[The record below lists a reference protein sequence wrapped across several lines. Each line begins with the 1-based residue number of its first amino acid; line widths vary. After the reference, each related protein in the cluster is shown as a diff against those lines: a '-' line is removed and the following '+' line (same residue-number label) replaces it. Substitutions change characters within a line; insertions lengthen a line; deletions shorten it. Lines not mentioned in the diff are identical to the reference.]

1 METITKDLIQEKAL
15 SIIEEN
21 NHKGICEIDMGTGKT
36 RIGIKAFMKKNAGNI
51 LITSSRVDLFESWL
65 SELKILGIVP
75 KYDIALPKTFITPNN
90 TEISITLSSIQS
102 SYKTLEKDLVNYDY
116 VIVDEIHS
124 SITPKHVQ
132 FLLKI
137 IKFNIPILGLTGTL
151 DAKHKLKADFYEN
164 NLPIIYSYKDAE
176 KDKIINKKEI
186 LYLHYDLDDKNK
198 IRIPSVYNKETLLLS
213 ERDAYNY
220 YSYNIESNKN
230 KIKKYYFNE
239 IKGRLPILIAA
250 YNLTQL
256 EKDLA
261 LDTVSRDLD
270 YFYKSI
276 DAIYTKY
283 KVSRDFYKFLKELKG
298 YNYSV
303 LGTDAIRHLNK
314 IPKELKGSLFAYIK
328 AVKERK
334 LLLLNLES
342 SKKIALDLKTFI
354 LSEIKDSK
362 LLIFTSSIEKTNVFS
377 QYTIHSKNDKN
388 YNTQVLNDFNL
399 GIIRDIA
406 SVDKLTLGINL
417 KNTNFGILESYD
429 GSQTK
434 NRQKLARLNRLQN
447 DKIAYAIV
455 IVPKNTQSEL
465 WLKES
470 GYDIMNAENVF
481 NNTSEIKKYLSER
494 IF

>member
-1 METITKDLIQEKAL
+1 M
-15 SIIEEN
+15 
-21 NHKGICEIDMGTGKT
+21 
-36 RIGIKAFMKKNAGNI
+36 
-51 LITSSRVDLFESWL
+51 
-65 SELKILGIVP
+65 
-75 KYDIALPKTFITPNN
+75 
-90 TEISITLSSIQS
+90 
-102 SYKTLEKDLVNYDY
+102 
-116 VIVDEIHS
+116 
-124 SITPKHVQ
+124 
-132 FLLKI
+132 
-137 IKFNIPILGLTGTL
+137 
-151 DAKHKLKADFYEN
+151 
-164 NLPIIYSYKDAE
+164 
-176 KDKIINKKEI
+176 
-186 LYLHYDLDDKNK
+186 
-198 IRIPSVYNKETLLLS
+198 
-213 ERDAYNY
+213 
-220 YSYNIESNKN
+220 
-230 KIKKYYFNE
+230 
-239 IKGRLPILIAA
+239 
-250 YNLTQL
+250 
-256 EKDLA
+256 
-261 LDTVSRDLD
+261 
-270 YFYKSI
+270 
-276 DAIYTKY
+276 
-283 KVSRDFYKFLKELKG
+283 

-342 SKKIALDLKTFI
+342 SKRIALDLKTFI

-362 LLIFTSSIEKTNVFS
+362 LLIFTSSIEKTNIFS

-455 IVPKNTQSEL
+455 IVPKNTQSEV

-470 GYDIMNAENVF
+470 GYDITEAEHIF
-481 NNTSEIKKYLSER
+481 NNTEQLKDFLR
-494 IF
+494 NRNF